1 MPHDDLARRLRRAL
15 DGEPKFTAAVGPPG
29 EPQIPRHRPLQQ
41 LEHLATHGKSE
52 SVRLQESRLL
62 LEREESERAR
72 RASANGADDN
82 GEAPTVRE
90 IVAAMSPA
98 EVEREWDLF
107 CGARTVEKA
116 LAADGKYPRMA
127 AAIHTAV
134 REQTEARVR
143 QLLDPEQRERE
154 IEERA
159 QARAEELYRTR
170 AFKAVTTSEPSP
182 SESAS

>member
-15 DGEPKFTAAVGPPG
+15 DGETKVTTAVEPADTVPPNT
-29 EPQIPRHRPLQQ
+29 PLQQ
-41 LEHLATHGKSE
+41 LRQLASYGESE
-52 SVRLQESRLL
+52 SVRLQAARLL
-62 LEREESERAR
+62 LDREEGKRAR
-72 RASANGADDN
+72 PTAMAGPDDP
-82 GEAPTVRE
+82 EAQTIRG

-107 CGARTVEKA
+107 CGARTVEQA
-116 LAADGKYPRMA
+116 LANDGKYPRMA

-170 AFKAVTTSEPSP
+170 AFKAVTGNEPSGP
-182 SESAS
+182 SGLSS